1 MVIGTAALLA
11 GWYSGLV
18 SLPGDH
24 LGYERILRW
33 EIPGGERWF
42 IAVDPRPAS
51 EELRALGDRL
61 RKDLRHLD
69 NAVVMV
75 FDDPE
80 AARQVYQGS
89 RNIGETPFQKAIL
102 HQRAMYIKSSGR
114 SEDRLSIYD
123 TYPGVQEVVRYDS
136 VPAK

>member
-42 IAVDPRPAS
+42 IAVDPLPAS
-51 EELRALGDRL
+51 EELRALGNRL
-61 RKDLRHLD
+61 RK
-69 NAVVMV
+69 
-75 FDDPE
+75 
-80 AARQVYQGS
+80 
-89 RNIGETPFQKAIL
+89 
-102 HQRAMYIKSSGR
+102 YIKSSGR